1 MPRLKNDTDKMK
13 TERANN
19 ASRRLVGIPD
29 ASKASGMSQ
38 LQIQGLIRKG
48 VIGNWWRDGE
58 TRIDFIELTI
68 WTHRNE
74 SEYKR
79 MLKEVDKRG

>member
-1 MPRLKNDTDKMK
+1 MPRRRNDIDKMK
-13 TERANN
+13 TEATNN

-38 LQIQGLIRKG
+38 LQIQSLIRKG
-48 VIGNWWRDGE
+48 IIGSWWKDGG

-79 MLKEVDKRG
+79 MLKEVDERG